1 MLGTLLGRTLRAAPA
16 AVFVVAL
23 AGCSATV
30 AGVAVKAPD
39 HAEADGAVVA
49 LLDTGDYP
57 TAAEH
62 PFGTAGNPRTGAM
75 LEAHRLAVNVVGPW
89 QVDPA
94 YQHVAVMNT
103 TSTAPLPEATQ
114 LAQNNVL
121 ADPMPAVAAAHG
133 FITGFSSFRRA
144 STKKLLINVVLR
156 FPDADSAGAAAHDM
170 ADQYPH
176 TDAAPRPV
184 PIDRHPEAIA
194 TLYDYPDGGVGAAS
208 FTAHGPYV
216 LVQQLQI
223 EDRYDA
229 ATAPVLIGLALDKQE
244 PLIDKFKPTD
254 AAKLV
259 DLPRDPT
266 GQLLARTLW
275 APDNSAP
282 FMIGVWEPS
291 AWVNFEDNPA
301 KAATLF
307 GVAGVEAVSQQR
319 ATVYQT
325 RDATG
330 ATALVKQFAADLG
343 AAEGAH
349 RISGITGLP
358 QAQCFARQNAAEL
371 LGEPNPPLS
380 FLRVAWPFKCVAR
393 TDRYA
398 FTAFSANETD
408 VKQQMAAQYR
418 ILAGK

>member
-1 MLGTLLGRTLRAAPA
+1 MGRLWGRMLGAAL
-16 AVFVVAL
+16 AVASAVAL

-30 AGVAVKAPD
+30 AGVAVRAPD
-39 HAEADGAVVA
+39 RADADGASVA

-57 TAAEH
+57 TTPDHA
-62 PFGTAGNPRTGAM
+62 FGTAGNPRTGAL

-94 YQHVAVMNT
+94 YQHVALMNT
-103 TSTAPLPEATQ
+103 TTTSPLPEAK
-114 LAQNNVL
+114 LLSQNNVL

-133 FITGFSSFRRA
+133 FLTGFSSFRRA
-144 STKKLLINVVLR
+144 STKKLLVNVVLR
-156 FPDADSAGAAAHDM
+156 FPDNDSAGAAAREM

-176 TDAAPRPV
+176 ADAPPRPV
-184 PIDRHPEAIA
+184 TIERHPEAIA
-194 TLYDYPDGGVGAAS
+194 TLYDSADGGVSAAS
-208 FTAHGPYV
+208 FTARGPYV

-229 ATAPVLIGLALDKQE
+229 GTAPVLIGLTLDKQE
-244 PLIDKFKPTD
+244 PLIDQFKPTD
-254 AAKLV
+254 TAKLV

-266 GQLLARTLW
+266 GQLLARTLR
-275 APDNSAP
+275 APDGSAP
-282 FMIGVWEPS
+282 YMIGVWEPS
-291 AWVNFEDNPA
+291 AWVNFEDDPA

-307 GVAGVEAVSQQR
+307 DVAGVQAVAQQR
-319 ATVYQT
+319 TTVYQAH
-325 RDATG
+325 DATG
-330 ATALVKQFAADLG
+330 AAELVKQFAADMR
-343 AAEGAH
+343 ATDGAH
-349 RISGITGLP
+349 QISGITGLP

-380 FLRVAWPFKCVAR
+380 ALRVAWPFTCVAR
-393 TDRYA
+393 ADRYT
-398 FTAFSANETD
+398 FTAFSDNETD